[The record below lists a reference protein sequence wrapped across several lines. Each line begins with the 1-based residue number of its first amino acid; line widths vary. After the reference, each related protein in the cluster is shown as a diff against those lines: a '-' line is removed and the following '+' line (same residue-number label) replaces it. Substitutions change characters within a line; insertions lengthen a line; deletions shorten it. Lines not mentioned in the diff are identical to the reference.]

1 MIYFINNMECTVK
14 QKNQMIKELK
24 TFFNWCIKENYLLFS
39 PLRNIKK
46 YKVEKSEM
54 NFWTPEELSM
64 FLDTINNDIK
74 NNVNVETAYRTKIFT
89 LINFSLGDRVGET
102 RALTFD
108 SFDEKLEIVKI
119 KHSINYDRK
128 SSDFL
133 SDTKNYHSQRVINI
147 TSKLIEE
154 IK

>member
-1 MIYFINNMECTVK
+1 MYKRKLST
-14 QKNQMIKELK
+14 
-24 TFFNWCIKENYLLFS
+24 LFS
-39 PLRNIKK
+39 LKEHKK

-54 NFWTPEELSM
+54 NFWTPEEVSM

-108 SFDEKLEIVKI
+108 SFDEKL
-119 KHSINYDRK
+119 
-128 SSDFL
+128 
-133 SDTKNYHSQRVINI
+133 
-147 TSKLIEE
+147 
-154 IK
+154 